1 MLIMKAGGFTQVDA
15 MSVGKGQQFPVGIT
29 IACLEGQP
37 FGDASIS
44 FPTEKFQCLTSP
56 PP

>member
-1 MLIMKAGGFTQVDA
+1 MNADGFAQVGA
-15 MSVGKGQQFPVGIT
+15 MPVGEAQQLTVGIT

-37 FGDASIS
+37 FGDTSIL
-44 FPTEKFQCLTSP
+44 FPTEKSQCMSP